1 MDTRQTLSG
10 VQTALSTHRVF
21 GAPIHSNGSTIIPA
35 ASIRGGGAGG
45 GRDEERAGAGFGLRA
60 RPVGVYVLHDGKV
73 SWRPAVDITRVIAR
87 GQLIALVLMLSPLVR
102 RWLRARRAER
112 PWPARLWARLRGK

>member
-10 VQTALSTHRVF
+10 VQTALGTHRVF

-45 GRDEERAGAGFGLRA
+45 SRDEQHAGAGFGLRA

-73 SWRPAVDITRVIAR
+73 SWRPAVDITRLIAG
-87 GQLIALVLMLSPLVR
+87 GQLVALVLMLSPLVR
-102 RWLRARRAER
+102 RWWRARRVQR
-112 PWPARLWARLRGK
+112 PWPARVWATVSK

>member
-10 VQTALSTHRVF
+10 VQTALGAHRVF

-35 ASIRGGGAGG
+35 ASIRSGGGVG
-45 GRDEERAGAGFGLRA
+45 GRDQERGGAGFGLRA
-60 RPVGVYVLHDGKV
+60 RPVGVYVLHEGKV

-87 GQLIALVLMLSPLVR
+87 GQLVALALMLSPFIR
-102 RWLRARRAER
+102 RWLKARRVQRA
-112 PWPARLWARLRGK
+112 WPARLWARLRK

>member
-45 GRDEERAGAGFGLRA
+45 GRDERHAGAGFGLRA

-73 SWRPAVDITRVIAR
+73 SWRPAVDITRVIAG
-87 GQLIALVLMLSPLVR
+87 GQLVALVLMLSPLVR
-102 RWLRARRAER
+102 RWWRARRAER
-112 PWPARLWARLRGK
+112 PWPARLWASIRK

>member
-10 VQTALSTHRVF
+10 VQTALATHRVF
-21 GAPIHSNGSTIIPA
+21 GAPIHANGSTIIPA

-45 GRDEERAGAGFGLRA
+45 GRDAEGAGAGFGLKA
-60 RPVGVYVLHDGKV
+60 RPVGVYVLHEGKV

-87 GQLIALVLMLSPLVR
+87 GQLVALVLMLSPVVR
-102 RWLRARRAER
+102 RWLKARRAQR
-112 PWPARLWARLRGK
+112 SWPARLWASLRK